1 VTRLSSRGRWTAPLV
16 GLAGLLAGGLGAA
29 LVTAPGAGVP
39 AEDSADVRFIR
50 DMGAHHAQAVE
61 MSVVMLKR
69 ASDPAVKLLAQD
81 IALTQQGQI
90 GQLSGWLTAWGLP
103 VAGAQPPMR
112 GMDRA
117 EMGMATSADVQE
129 LEHMPVRV
137 AEGRYLLL
145 MRRHHLGGVAMAKA
159 ALTGARQPLVQAFA
173 NRVVASQTAEIRSI
187 DTMLNERNLTPPGP
201 DNIHTEDMNHG

>member
-1 VTRLSSRGRWTAPLV
+1 MTRRSSPGRWTAPLV
-16 GLAGLLAGGLGAA
+16 GIAGLLAGGLGTA
-29 LVTAPGAGVP
+29 LVTAPGACAP

-81 IALTQQGQI
+81 IALTQQAQI

-103 VAGAQPPMR
+103 VAGAQAPMH
-112 GMDRA
+112 GMDRTA
-117 EMGMATSADVQE
+117 MGLATEADRKE
-129 LEHMPVRV
+129 LDHLPVRV

-159 ALTGARQPLVQAFA
+159 ALRDAQQPLVVAFA
-173 NRVVASQTAEIRSI
+173 DRVVASQTAEVRSI
-187 DTMLNERNLTPPGP
+187 DAMLNERNLTPPGP
-201 DNIHTEDMNHG
+201 DNIHSEDMNHG

>member
-1 VTRLSSRGRWTAPLV
+1 M

-39 AEDSADVRFIR
+39 AEDGADVRFIR

-81 IALTQQGQI
+81 IAVTQQGQI

-103 VAGAQPPMR
+103 VAGAQPPMH

-117 EMGMATSADVQE
+117 EMGMATPADVQA
-129 LEHMPVRV
+129 LDHLPVRV

-173 NRVVASQTAEIRSI
+173 NRVVASQTAEVRSI
-187 DTMLNERNLTPPGP
+187 DAMLKARSLTPPPPGP